1 MLLCPMIRE
10 RKKRSSNLLFKFKE
24 KKWSYFAKIVAVPA
38 DATFVDI
45 DMDNVPDNGE
55 LWLSAD
61 GKEIGPSIWGAF
73 AIVEEI
79 SNDPCLGEHGTLYV
93 SPAGP
98 ELGKY

>member
-1 MLLCPMIRE
+1 
-10 RKKRSSNLLFKFKE
+10 
-24 KKWSYFAKIVAVPA
+24 
-38 DATFVDI
+38 
-45 DMDNVPDNGE
+45 MDNVPDNGE

-79 SNDPCLGEHGTLYV
+79 SNDPCLGEHGALYV

-98 ELGKY
+98 GLGKY